1 MAHLPLFNHLF
12 KKFKH
17 SWGTASS
24 SISSLT
30 KQESFRKARFRT
42 STPKGECFQ
51 LTVILRFS
59 FRIEVSNHEPKEVS
73 CSLRNRKKN
82 NELGAEEKPGLSGT
96 GFAVLLTS
104 ALLGLCMEMAST
116 LDLIGVVLPICL
128 LKCKSALSRLN
139 PGEVL
144 EVMVQDEE
152 VVESLSMILK
162 QSQDSMES
170 FTKEGDCFRISIRKG

>member
-1 MAHLPLFNHLF
+1 
-12 KKFKH
+12 
-17 SWGTASS
+17 
-24 SISSLT
+24 
-30 KQESFRKARFRT
+30 
-42 STPKGECFQ
+42 
-51 LTVILRFS
+51 
-59 FRIEVSNHEPKEVS
+59 
-73 CSLRNRKKN
+73 
-82 NELGAEEKPGLSGT
+82 LSGT
-96 GFAVLLTS
+96 GFAILLTS